1 MPKAYEQVADRLR
14 QLIVTEELARGER
27 LPNELQLADDFGVSR
42 ATVREALRLLAAQS
56 LIRTAKGVGG
66 GSYVTAPSA
75 ENVSESLR
83 SGLGLMTSSADVTLE
98 ELLEVRA
105 LLEVPAAKLAAL
117 RRSDVHLERMRA
129 AIPGEPLRLGTQEQF
144 VHNADFHSTVIDA
157 SCNTLLSIAAE
168 PVFAVLQTR
177 LSRSRLGRRFH
188 SSVNDHHR
196 EIAAAIES
204 AEEQAAGELMHE
216 HLGFLRSYYEQ
227 AWRDIGGRT

>member
-14 QLIVTEELARGER
+14 QLIVSEELARGER
-27 LPNELQLADDFGVSR
+27 LPNELQLADEFGVSR

-105 LLEVPAAKLAAL
+105 LLEVPAAGSPRCVAAT
-117 RRSDVHLERMRA
+117 RLERSACGDPRRA
-129 AIPGEPLRLGTQEQF
+129 APPR
-144 VHNADFHSTVIDA
+144 HSG
-157 SCNTLLSIAAE
+157 
-168 PVFAVLQTR
+168 AVRPQR
-177 LSRSRLGRRFH
+177 
-188 SSVNDHHR
+188 
-196 EIAAAIES
+196 
-204 AEEQAAGELMHE
+204 
-216 HLGFLRSYYEQ
+216 
-227 AWRDIGGRT
+227 